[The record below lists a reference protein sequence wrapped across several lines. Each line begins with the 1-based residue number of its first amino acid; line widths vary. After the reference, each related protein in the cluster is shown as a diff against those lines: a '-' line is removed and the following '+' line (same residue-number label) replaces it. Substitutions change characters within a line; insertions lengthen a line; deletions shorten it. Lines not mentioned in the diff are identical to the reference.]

1 MKKILFIESD
11 KKKLATI
18 SEMLIWANYEVTIA
32 QTGREGIEKALLNP
46 PDLILCSFEITDFDA
61 YSTLKVFNQNPEINS
76 VPFIFLAEN
85 ICSIEFRNAINAG
98 ASDLLIAPFKE
109 SEILAAIE
117 ARLNFVDRIL
127 RIKNNFDLDSYHSS
141 KEFIRDFFK
150 EHNPIPTRKGS
161 VIYEEGQ
168 QGHFIYYLLK
178 GEVKTFKYN
187 EYGKEFITG
196 INKEGDF
203 FGFTSFAQNKAY
215 DENAVAL
222 CSSKMHKIGKQELI
236 ENFQQSP
243 DLTIDFLEILAESL
257 EQTKSH
263 LIHIAYDSVRK
274 KTADM
279 LIELIDDSD
288 GKEYIE
294 ISRNNLASLIGI
306 AKETLIRTLSEFRE
320 EGLIKTSKKIITIL
334 DHNRLSKVK

>member
-11 KKKLATI
+11 KEKLAKI
-18 SEMLIWANYEVTIA
+18 SEMLVWANYTVTVA
-32 QTGREGIEKALLNP
+32 QTGREGIEKAISNT

-61 YSTLKVFNQNPEINS
+61 YCTLKVYSQNPQINS

-85 ICSIEFRNAINAG
+85 ISSEEFRNAINAG

-109 SEILAAIE
+109 AEILSAIDSK
-117 ARLNFVDRIL
+117 LNFVDRIFKL
-127 RIKNNFDLDSYHSS
+127 KNTVEIDTYSS
-141 KEFIRDFFK
+141 SQEFIRDFFK
-150 EHNPIPTRKGS
+150 ENNPISIRKGAA
-161 VIYEEGQ
+161 IYEEGQ
-168 QGHFIYYLLK
+168 QGHFVYYLVK

-203 FGFTSFAQNKAY
+203 FGFTSFAQNKVY
-215 DENAVAL
+215 HENAVAL
-222 CSSKMHKIGKQELI
+222 SSSKIHKIGKQELI
-236 ENFQQSP
+236 EKFRQSP
-243 DLTIDFLEILAESL
+243 DLTIDFLEILADSL

-274 KTADM
+274 KTADK
-279 LIELIDDSD
+279 LIELMDDSD

-320 EGLIKTSKKIITIL
+320 EGSIKTSKKIITIL
-334 DHNRLSKVK
+334 DHNKLSKVK